1 MQIVSDSSLI
11 NLLYTHRY
19 IFSFLGALFEG
30 TFIMLLAGVLYKLGY
45 FNFWGLMAV
54 LVSGYF
60 LNGIFWYLLGKFG
73 GQRILENWGKRLHM
87 TKNIVEKLEEYFKEH
102 SVKTLF
108 ITRITWG
115 FGMFAFMIAGSFKMN
130 FKKFLTVSLIA
141 TLVWVLCLV
150 GIGYVFGAS
159 YKALSI
165 VTKGIKLGLTI
176 TIFSLIILISI
187 LIVLWLRWF
196 AKTKFI
202 KDLSEHKES
211 QFLRW
216 LGEKISSLGK
226 KD

>member
-30 TFIMLLAGVLYKLGY
+30 TFIMLLTGVFYKLGV

-54 LVSGYF
+54 LMAGYF
-60 LNGIFWYLLGKFG
+60 LNGIGLYLIGRYGGNKIMEWLKKFY
-73 GQRILENWGKRLHM
+73 L
-87 TKNIVEKLEEYFKEH
+87 TKGITEKLEEYFKIH

-108 ITRITWG
+108 ITRLTYG
-115 FGMFAFMIAGSFKMN
+115 LSAPAFLIAGSFKMN
-130 FKKFLTVSLIA
+130 FKKFITVSLIA
-141 TLVWVLCLV
+141 TIVWVSALV
-150 GIGYVFGAS
+150 GIGYGFGAS

-165 VTKGIKLGLTI
+165 VTKGIKFGLTI
-176 TIFSLIILISI
+176 GLFIVLGLIAL
-187 LIVLWLRWF
+187 LIVYGMRWF
-196 AKTKFI
+196 TRTKFI

-216 LGEKISSLGK
+216 LGEKISNFGK
-226 KD
+226 K